1 MNSQKIDIKSLEYEA
16 LQQLVQ
22 DLGQPKYRAE
32 QIFTWLH
39 EKLVQS
45 FAEMTNLP
53 ESLRKELSQQCEIVH
68 ITKKEVLTSSLDGTK
83 KYLFALDDGNL
94 IESVLMRYKHG
105 NSVCVSSQVGC
116 AMGCSFCASTL
127 RGCVRDLRTSEIL
140 EQVYEIQKDIGERVS
155 NIVVMGMGEPLL
167 NYDNVVGFVRIVSA
181 ENALHISQRNITIS
195 TCGIIPAIIKLS
207 KEQLKVTLALSLHAP
222 NDEIRKSI
230 MPVAKK
236 YSMQEILEACDDY
249 FQETGRRVTFE
260 YCLIDAVNDRPEHAR
275 ELAARLKGKGT
286 HVNLIPVNPTPE
298 NHYREAKEK
307 DIRAFAAILEENHIT
322 VTRRREMGRDI
333 SGACGQL
340 VRRNS

>member
-116 AMGCSFCASTL
+116 AMGCSFCAST
-127 RGCVRDLRTSEIL
+127 
-140 EQVYEIQKDIGERVS
+140 
-155 NIVVMGMGEPLL
+155 
-167 NYDNVVGFVRIVSA
+167 
-181 ENALHISQRNITIS
+181 
-195 TCGIIPAIIKLS
+195 
-207 KEQLKVTLALSLHAP
+207 
-222 NDEIRKSI
+222 
-230 MPVAKK
+230 
-236 YSMQEILEACDDY
+236 
-249 FQETGRRVTFE
+249 
-260 YCLIDAVNDRPEHAR
+260 
-275 ELAARLKGKGT
+275 
-286 HVNLIPVNPTPE
+286 
-298 NHYREAKEK
+298 
-307 DIRAFAAILEENHIT
+307 
-322 VTRRREMGRDI
+322 
-333 SGACGQL
+333 
-340 VRRNS
+340 